1 MIKTYINNNF
11 YPLKVNVIDP
21 TKDNFT
27 TPLSVKKV
35 LHELEVSRDDYYRA
49 LSISKDEDLKLNLKR
64 KPILAL
70 LTIILMLV

>member
-1 MIKTYINNNF
+1 MIKTYVNNDF
-11 YPLKVNVIDP
+11 YPVKVNVIDS

-27 TPLSVKKV
+27 KSLSVKKI

-49 LSISKDEDLKLNLKR
+49 LSISKDEDLELNLKR

>member
-11 YPLKVNVIDP
+11 YPVKVNVIDP

-35 LHELEVSRDDYYRA
+35 LHELEVSRNDYYRA

>member
-11 YPLKVNVIDP
+11 YPVKVNVIYP

-70 LTIILMLV
+70 LTTILMLV

>member
-11 YPLKVNVIDP
+11 YPVKVNVIDP

-35 LHELEVSRDDYYRA
+35 LRELEVSRDDYYRA

-70 LTIILMLV
+70 LTTILMLV

>member
-11 YPLKVNVIDP
+11 YPVKVNVIDP

-35 LHELEVSRDDYYRA
+35 LRELEVSRDDYYRA

>member
-1 MIKTYINNNF
+1 M
-11 YPLKVNVIDP
+11 KVNVIDP

-35 LHELEVSRDDYYRA
+35 LRELEVSRDDYYRA

>member
-1 MIKTYINNNF
+1 MIITYINNNF
-11 YPLKVNVIDP
+11 YPVKVNVIDP

>member
-11 YPLKVNVIDP
+11 YPVKVNVIDP

-35 LHELEVSRDDYYRA
+35 LHELEVSRDDHYRA

>member
-1 MIKTYINNNF
+1 M
-11 YPLKVNVIDP
+11 KVNVIDP

-70 LTIILMLV
+70 LTIILMLVRKLGRRILT

>member
-11 YPLKVNVIDP
+11 YPVKVNVIDQ

>member
-11 YPLKVNVIDP
+11 YPVKVNVIDP

>member
-1 MIKTYINNNF
+1 MKTYINNNF
-11 YPLKVNVIDP
+11 YPVKVNVIDP

-70 LTIILMLV
+70 LTTILMLV

>member
-1 MIKTYINNNF
+1 M
-11 YPLKVNVIDP
+11 KVNVIDS

-27 TPLSVKKV
+27 KPLSVKKI

-49 LSISKDEDLKLNLKR
+49 LSISKDEDLELNLKR

>member
-11 YPLKVNVIDP
+11 YPVKVNVIDP

-64 KPILAL
+64 KPILGL

>member
-11 YPLKVNVIDP
+11 YPVKVNVIDP

-70 LTIILMLV
+70 LTTILMLV